1 MAPIEE
7 FLTDAKRRMDR
18 SIETTRGEFNS
29 VRTGRAS
36 TALLDRITVD
46 YYGTPTPLK
55 NIATISTPE
64 PRLLSL
70 QPFDPSSI
78 KAIERAIQE
87 SDLGLTPSNDGKVIR
102 LPIPQLTEERRKEL
116 VKLVRKLGEDG
127 KIAIRNVRRDVMQ
140 HLKDLVVNGDVGDDE
155 ERRAEQQVQK
165 LTDDHTKA
173 IDELLKH
180 KESEIMEV
188 RALSGSNL

>member
-1 MAPIEE
+1 M
-7 FLTDAKRRMDR
+7 
-18 SIETTRGEFNS
+18 
-29 VRTGRAS
+29 
-36 TALLDRITVD
+36 
-46 YYGTPTPLK
+46 
-55 NIATISTPE
+55 
-64 PRLLSL
+64 
-70 QPFDPSSI
+70 
-78 KAIERAIQE
+78 
-87 SDLGLTPSNDGKVIR
+87 PSNDGKVIR

-155 ERRAEQQVQK
+155 ERRAEQQVQR

-188 RALSGSNL
+188 

>member
-1 MAPIEE
+1 MAPIED
-7 FLTDAKRRMDR
+7 FLMDAKRRMDR
-18 SIETTRGEFNS
+18 SIETTRGEFAS

-64 PRLLSL
+64 PRLLAL

-87 SDLGLTPSNDGKVIR
+87 SDLGLTPSNDGKLIR

-116 VKLVRKLGEDG
+116 VKLVRKMGEDG

-140 HLKDLVVNGDVGDDE
+140 HLKELVVNGDVGDDE
-155 ERRAEQQVQK
+155 ERRAEAQVQK
-165 LTDDHTKA
+165 LTDEHTKA
-173 IDELLKH
+173 IDDLLKH
-180 KESEIMEV
+180 KEADILEV
-188 RALSGSNL
+188 